1 MLDTVQI
8 VLLVVAIII
17 TAVLVSLGVQIFFL
31 IKEIRVG
38 IQKAHL
44 LLDKVSMLGEHI
56 SAPFSS
62 FSTLLKETSLITVV
76 KVVKT
81 LLSHDKKTHGDK

>member
-17 TAVLVSLGVQIFFL
+17 TAVLVSLGFQIFFL
-31 IKEIRVG
+31 IKEIRLG
-38 IQKAHL
+38 IQKVHL
-44 LLDKVSMLGEHI
+44 LLDKVSTLGEHI
-56 SAPFSS
+56 TSPFASLS
-62 FSTLLKETSLITVV
+62 VLLKETSLITVI